1 MKAEAITLRML
12 HRNYFPNTHN
22 QNEGCKK
29 RSHTSE
35 LIKIYAT
42 TETSSVG
49 SYSGYKSQM

>member
-12 HRNYFPNTHN
+12 HSNYFPNTPN
-22 QNEGCKK
+22 QTEGSKK

-42 TETSSVG
+42 T
-49 SYSGYKSQM
+49 